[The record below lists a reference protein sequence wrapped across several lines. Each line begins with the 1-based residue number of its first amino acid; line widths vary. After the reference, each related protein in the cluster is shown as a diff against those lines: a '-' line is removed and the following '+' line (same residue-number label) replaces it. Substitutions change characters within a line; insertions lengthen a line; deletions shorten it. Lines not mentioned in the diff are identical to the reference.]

1 MLIKIDDYVLNTDK
15 ITKIYVDKDG
25 KYVVVY
31 FSENDKLTFNFPHHE
46 SQESFLRKIGLS
58 TYFA

>member
-25 KYVVVY
+25 KYVSVY
-31 FSENDKLTFNFPHHE
+31 FSKDDYLNFQFPNHS
-46 SQESFLRKIGLS
+46 SQESFLKRIGLEN
-58 TYFA
+58 YFA